1 MTDHEVINRDGKW
14 VVRSLCPPR
23 DITQYDH
30 WIDAHIDLAIL
41 KNEAPLNS
49 LDRSSRFLS
58 TDRR

>member
-41 KNEAPLNS
+41 RNEKTLNS
-49 LDRSSRFLS
+49 LDRRPRFLS
-58 TDRR
+58 PDHR